1 MWKSSSRGRMN
12 ISFKKRPAK
21 RWRLNRNRSGSKWTN
36 GRTLGLIGG
45 GVSLLAGT
53 TYYFMKRQGEG
64 GFTQQ
69 GQRPSRS
76 HISMS

>member
-1 MWKSSSRGRMN
+1 MWKPRSKSRV
-12 ISFKKRPAK
+12 STPFKKKTARK
-21 RWRLNRNRSGSKWTN
+21 WRISMNRNASKWKN
-36 GRTLGLIGG
+36 GKTLGLIGG

-53 TYYFMKRQGEG
+53 TYYFMKRQGG
-64 GFTQQ
+64 GSFTQQ

>member
-1 MWKSSSRGRMN
+1 M
-12 ISFKKRPAK
+12 
-21 RWRLNRNRSGSKWTN
+21 NRNASKWKN

-53 TYYFMKRQGEG
+53 TYFFLKRQGG
-64 GFTQQ
+64 GSFTQQ